1 MARAG
6 RWLAVATSITLAAAG
21 AATPSGASTS
31 ANGTVE
37 DRQLDRA
44 LRRGL
49 EEAGTPGIA
58 ASVVFAD
65 GRQWTGFA
73 GQADTADRR
82 RVTATTPFAVAS
94 VTKTFVAALAL
105 QLAEEG
111 TVDLDEPIARWLPDV
126 PGNDVITLR
135 QLLSHTS
142 GLSNG
147 PIGAPS
153 QRWTPDEVLASMGPP
168 DCAPGTCFRYA
179 DMNYVAAGAV
189 LEAATTSSLP
199 RLVRRRF
206 LAPLGMTHTWFQ
218 SFERARGTVATAYRV
233 GVPLSDGSSNVPTT
247 DFVTRTGYSGAL
259 ATTARDLAIWGDA
272 LLGGKVLRRASLAQ
286 MLDFDATADLPCPL
300 PDQCLGGYGLGMAF
314 DQLHASPVWQH
325 SGSTGALLTHLP
337 RQGITIAVLTNSA
350 PGEPPG
356 PFPAQAA
363 LADALPS
370 LQRHPGIH
378 AVDVDGADRHLVTS
392 TGAGVGASAAAV
404 SPDGAHLAFVRERGD
419 DGGGDIAI
427 AGIDGQGA
435 RLITHDRASNFRPA
449 WSPDGEHLAFA
460 SERAGNP
467 EIYVM
472 DTDGGNVVR
481 LTDDPAWDGAPAWSP
496 DGTLIA
502 FDRHVD
508 DRLDIRVV
516 RADGSDERSVVTM
529 TIHGRF
535 TGAPTWSP
543 DSAQLAFAGDV
554 GGVPNIQVVD
564 VDGSDLAAVTTGHV
578 PTTEAAWAPDGTLAF
593 GRLGSLY
600 IGRPDGTNVQKVDRS
615 ANPLDYLPAW
625 TPDSGTV
632 FFTAHGR

>member
-1 MARAG
+1 MILIGFSGLVARTWGAFGWVRGVSATVLIAVGFSVQGYGTRGVIASVMILAGLVLVFEVIYREAILPRPATVLLVAVRSHHLHVDAHRCREAVVAVLPRVRDALRDLDLAAVHALVRAPRACRTGRIALTMARAG

-21 AATPSGASTS
+21 AATPSGASMR
-31 ANGTVE
+31 ADEIVE

-94 VTKTFVAALAL
+94 VTKTFVAALVL

-111 TVDLDEPIARWLPDV
+111 TVDLDEPIVRRLPDV

-135 QLLSHTS
+135 QLLNHTS

-206 LAPLGMTHTWFQ
+206 LVPLGMTHTWFQ
-218 SFERARGTVATAYRV
+218 SFERARGTVATAYRM
-233 GVPLSDGSSNVPTT
+233 GVPLSDGSSTVPTT

-272 LLGGKVLRRASLAQ
+272 LLGGKVLRRASLAE
-286 MLDFDATADLPCPL
+286 MLDFDATSDLPCPL
-300 PDQCLGGYGLGMAF
+300 ADQCLGGYGLGMAF
-314 DQLHASPVWQH
+314 DQLHASPIWQH

-337 RQGITIAVLTNSA
+337 RQGITITVLTNSA

-356 PFPAQAA
+356 PFPAEAE

-378 AVDVDGADRHLVTS
+378 SVDIDGADRHLVTS

-419 DGGGDIAI
+419 DGGDIAI
-427 AGIDGQGA
+427 AGIDGQDA

-449 WSPDGEHLAFA
+449 WSPDGEHLAFR
-460 SERAGNP
+460 E
-467 EIYVM
+467 
-472 DTDGGNVVR
+472 
-481 LTDDPAWDGAPAWSP
+481 
-496 DGTLIA
+496 
-502 FDRHVD
+502 
-508 DRLDIRVV
+508 
-516 RADGSDERSVVTM
+516 
-529 TIHGRF
+529 
-535 TGAPTWSP
+535 
-543 DSAQLAFAGDV
+543 
-554 GGVPNIQVVD
+554 
-564 VDGSDLAAVTTGHV
+564 
-578 PTTEAAWAPDGTLAF
+578 
-593 GRLGSLY
+593 
-600 IGRPDGTNVQKVDRS
+600 
-615 ANPLDYLPAW
+615 
-625 TPDSGTV
+625 
-632 FFTAHGR
+632 

>member
-6 RWLAVATSITLAAAG
+6 RWLVVATSFTLV
-21 AATPSGASTS
+21 ATGVATSSGASTPGGG
-31 ANGTVE
+31 AVE
-37 DRQLDRA
+37 NRQLDRA

-65 GRQWTGFA
+65 GRQWTGVA
-73 GQADTADRR
+73 GEADTAQGR

-111 TVDLDEPIARWLPDV
+111 TVDLDEPVARWLPDV
-126 PGNDVITLR
+126 PGNDAITLR

-147 PIGAPS
+147 PLGAPT
-153 QRWTPDEVLASMGPP
+153 QHWTAAEVLASMDPP
-168 DCAPGTCFRYA
+168 ACAPGTCFRYA

-189 LEAATTSSLP
+189 LEAATERSLP

-218 SFERARGTVATAYRV
+218 GAERPRGKVATAYRS
-233 GVPLSDGSSNVPTT
+233 GVPLSDGSANVPTT
-247 DFVTRTGYSGAL
+247 DFVTRTGYSGSL

-272 LLGGKVLRRASLAQ
+272 LLGGKVLRRGSLDQ
-286 MLDFDATADLPCPL
+286 MLDFEATAGLTCPL
-300 PDQCLGGYGLGMAF
+300 LDQCVGGYGLGMAF
-314 DQLHASPVWQH
+314 DQLHAWPIWQH
-325 SGSTGALLTHLP
+325 SGSTGALVTHLP
-337 RQGITIAVLTNSA
+337 RQGVTITVLTNSA

-356 PFPAQAA
+356 PFPAQGA
-363 LADALPS
+363 LADALPF
-370 LQRHPGIH
+370 LERRTGIH
-378 AVDVDGADRHLVTS
+378 SVAVDGTNRHLVTT
-392 TGAGVGASAAAV
+392 TGAGIRASAPAV
-404 SPDGAHLAFVRERGD
+404 SPDGTRLAFVQESGD
-419 DGGGDIAI
+419 DGGDIAI
-427 AGIDGQGA
+427 ADADGRNA
-435 RLITHDRASNFRPA
+435 RLITHDHEFNFRPA
-449 WSPDGEHLAFA
+449 WSPDGERVAFA
-460 SERAGNP
+460 SERDGNP

-472 DTDGGNVVR
+472 DADGGNLVR

-508 DRLDIRVV
+508 DRLDIRVM
-516 RADGSDERSVVTM
+516 RADGSDERPVVSM

-543 DSAQLAFAGDV
+543 DGTRLAFAGDV

-564 VDGSDLAAVTTGHV
+564 LDGSDLTAVTTGHV
-578 PTTEAAWAPDGTLAF
+578 PTTEAAWSADGTLVF
-593 GRLGSLY
+593 GRLGALY
-600 IGRPDGTNVQKVDRS
+600 TGLPDGSQVRKLDRS
-615 ANPLDYLPAW
+615 PNPLDYLPAW
-625 TPDSGTV
+625 TPDSRTV
-632 FFTAHGR
+632 LFTAHRR

>member
-1 MARAG
+1 M
-6 RWLAVATSITLAAAG
+6 ATSITLVTTG
-21 AATPSGASTS
+21 AATSSSASTPTGD
-31 ANGTVE
+31 AVE
-37 DRQLDRA
+37 DRRLDRA

-58 ASVVFAD
+58 ASIVFAD

-105 QLAEEG
+105 QLAEDG
-111 TVDLDEPIARWLPDV
+111 AVDLDEPIARWLPDV
-126 PGNDVITLR
+126 PGNETITLR

-147 PIGAPS
+147 PIGAPN
-153 QRWTPDEVLASMGPP
+153 QRWTPAEVLASMGPP

-189 LEAATTSSLP
+189 LEAATEDSLP

-206 LAPLGMTHTWFQ
+206 LTPLGMSHTWFQ
-218 SFERARGTVATAYRV
+218 SFERARGPVATTYRN
-233 GVPLSDGSSNVPTT
+233 GIPLSDASANVPTT

-272 LLGGKVLRRASLAQ
+272 LLGGKVLRRASLDQ
-286 MLDFDATADLPCPL
+286 MLDFGATADLPCPL

-314 DQLHASPVWQH
+314 DQLHAWPIWQH

-337 RQGITIAVLTNSA
+337 RQGVTITVLTNSA

-363 LADALPS
+363 LAEVLPF

-378 AVDVDGADRHLVTS
+378 AVAIDGTNRHLVTS
-392 TGAGVGASAAAV
+392 TGAGDGASAPAV
-404 SPDGAHLAFVRERGD
+404 SPDGTRLAFVRESGD
-419 DGGGDIAI
+419 DGGDIAI
-427 AGIDGQGA
+427 AGVDGKDA
-435 RLITHDRASNFRPA
+435 RLITHDHAFNFRPA
-449 WSPDGEHLAFA
+449 WSPDGERLAFA
-460 SERAGNP
+460 SERDGNP

-472 DTDGGNVVR
+472 DADGENRVR
-481 LTDDPAWDGAPAWSP
+481 LTDDPASDGAPAWSP

-502 FDRHVD
+502 FDRRVD

-516 RADGSDERSVVTM
+516 RADGSDERLVVSM
-529 TIHGRF
+529 TVHGRF

-543 DSAQLAFAGDV
+543 DGTRLAFAGDV

-564 VDGSDLAAVTTGHV
+564 LDGSDLTAVTTGHV

-593 GRLGSLY
+593 GRLGALY
-600 IGRPDGTNVQKVDRS
+600 TGLPDGTQVRRLDRS
-615 ANPLDYLPAW
+615 RKPLDYLPAW
-625 TPDSGTV
+625 APDSRTV
-632 FFTAHGR
+632 LFTANAR